1 MSLNCS
7 ACCLLS
13 TLSVSL
19 YTLCTLHLSVF
30 SFELRH
36 ELPGRNLFGPGTNH
50 GRNRAWATGNFNGSS
65 SSDLPDSRFVSSV
78 RGFCFCLFLSRSLC
92 LLCVC
97 QLFRFLL
104 CHSFQ
109 FLPPQLF
116 CIVFFL
122 LFLSVCVFLCWRHF
136 GYLKSVEWKRL
147 EPIMLL
153 CAWHS
158 LCVSVCVC
166 VRSSVIMQFPPRCS

>member
-1 MSLNCS
+1 MLAAFCPLSLS
-7 ACCLLS
+7 PSIHFAP
-13 TLSVSL
+13 
-19 YTLCTLHLSVF
+19 YIFQFSVF

-50 GRNRAWATGNFNGSS
+50 GRNRAWATGNFNGSSS

-116 CIVFFL
+116 CIVFFSSL
-122 LFLSVCVFLCWRHF
+122 
-136 GYLKSVEWKRL
+136 
-147 EPIMLL
+147 
-153 CAWHS
+153 S
-158 LCVSVCVC
+158 LCVCFFMLAPFWLPKKC
-166 VRSSVIMQFPPRCS
+166 